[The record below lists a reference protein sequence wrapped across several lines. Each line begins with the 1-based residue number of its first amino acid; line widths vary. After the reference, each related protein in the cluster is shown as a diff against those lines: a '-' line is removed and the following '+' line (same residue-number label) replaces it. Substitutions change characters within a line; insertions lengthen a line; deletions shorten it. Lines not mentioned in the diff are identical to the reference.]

1 VFPGV
6 QARRRPSPASV
17 LAVFVLACLA
27 PLGVAAATTGLADA
41 PGADRTEVAGGGHGD
56 DSGGVDPARIEGD
69 GAAPGSTVAGG
80 QGGGPAPSQ
89 GSGGTSTTAA
99 PATSTVTP
107 TAPSTSPPSP
117 PGTPV
122 PTAPPPTAPAT
133 TRPTPAPAPSL
144 GEQVVAL
151 ANAARAEAGCD
162 PLRIDARLTAA
173 AQAHSDDMAA
183 QDYFAHTSLDGRSAW
198 DRMLAAGYPRPA
210 GENIAQGQRSASEV
224 HDAWMGSP
232 RHRDNIL
239 ECSFTAVGVGVDTG
253 SWTWTQDFG
262 F

>member
-1 VFPGV
+1 
-6 QARRRPSPASV
+6 V

-56 DSGGVDPARIEGD
+56 DSGGVEPAPIDGG

-80 QGGGPAPSQ
+80 RGGGPGPDQ
-89 GSGGTSTTAA
+89 GSAGTSTTAS
-99 PATSTVTP
+99 ATS
-107 TAPSTSPPSP
+107 TAPSTSPSTNPPSP
-117 PGTPV
+117 PGTPA

-151 ANAARAEAGCD
+151 ANAARAEEGCD

-198 DRMLAAGYPRPA
+198 DRILAAGYARPG

-224 HDAWMGSP
+224 HDAWMDSP
-232 RHRDNIL
+232 DHRANIL
-239 ECSFTAVGVGVDTG
+239 DCRFTAIGVGVETE